1 MRTCCFLL
9 VIYLLALTL
18 PGSAGEIYADSSRK
32 KVKKEI
38 AWLTVEEAAAKLEK
52 LKKPILIDLY
62 TDWCGWCKVMDKQT
76 YSNEQVV
83 TYIEKHFYPVKL
95 NAETRQTVTWAGRAF
110 KYNPDYRV
118 NEFAALITR
127 GQLSYP
133 STVIL
138 PADGTAPQA
147 IPGYLKVPDME
158 LILRYFGDGHYGKT
172 DFQGYQKA
180 FKRTWR

>member
-1 MRTCCFLL
+1 MLRICILL
-9 VIYLLALTL
+9 GLYIMGGLT
-18 PGSAGEIYADSSRK
+18 PAVAGDVYADSSK
-32 KVKKEI
+32 KKPKKEI
-38 AWLTVEEAAAKLEK
+38 AWLTVEEAAARLQKE
-52 LKKPILIDLY
+52 KKPILIDLY
-62 TDWCGWCKVMDKQT
+62 TDWCGWCKVMDKET
-76 YSNEQVV
+76 YSNEKVIA
-83 TYIEKHFYPVKL
+83 YIEENFYPVKL
-95 NAETRQTVTWAGRAF
+95 NAETRKVVNWGGKEFT
-110 KYNPDYRV
+110 YNPDYRV

-172 DFQGYQKA
+172 DFQVYHKA
-180 FKRTWR
+180 FKNTWK

>member
-1 MRTCCFLL
+1 MLRICILL
-9 VIYLLALTL
+9 GVYIMGGFT
-18 PGSAGEIYADSSRK
+18 PVVAGEAYADSSK
-32 KVKKEI
+32 KKAKKEI
-38 AWLTVEEAAAKLEK
+38 AWLTVEEAAAKLQKE
-52 LKKPILIDLY
+52 KKPILIDLY
-62 TDWCGWCKVMDKQT
+62 TDWCGWCKVMDKET
-76 YSNEQVV
+76 YSNEKVI
-83 TYIEKHFYPVKL
+83 TYIEDNFYPVKL
-95 NAETRQTVTWAGRAF
+95 NAETRKAVTWAGKEFA
-110 KYNPDYRV
+110 YNPDYRV

-172 DFQGYQKA
+172 DFQVYHKA
-180 FKRTWR
+180 FKQTWK